1 MNVWK
6 RLWALL
12 RGNTTTQPTFTLD
25 VEVVR
30 SLRLLAEQQNRPPED
45 VAANLIHAA
54 LDERRLTEECWRRWR
69 TLTARE
75 QEVAALVCLN
85 YTTRQ
90 IAARLTISPDTVK
103 SHVRNI
109 LAKFGTPTRQE
120 LRQLLD
126 SWDFSAWG

>member
-1 MNVWK
+1 MNTWK

-12 RGNTTTQPTFTLD
+12 RGNTTTQTTFTLD
-25 VEVVR
+25 AEVVR
-30 SLRLLAEQQNRPPED
+30 SLRLLAEQQNRLPED

-69 TLTARE
+69 MLTARE
-75 QEVAALVCLN
+75 QEVAALACLN

-103 SHVRNI
+103 SHVRSI
-109 LAKFGTPTRQE
+109 LAKFGAQTRHE
-120 LRQLLD
+120 LRQFLD
-126 SWDFSAWG
+126 GWDFSAWG